1 MKTLLLAL
9 GEKKL
14 ENSIMAQ
21 KLNDGGAYF
30 RTPSCY
36 DTAFLLVNA
45 FLNTVFTG
53 QEQNKTKAGE
63 TNLPPIL

>member
-1 MKTLLLAL
+1 
-9 GEKKL
+9 
-14 ENSIMAQ
+14 MAQ